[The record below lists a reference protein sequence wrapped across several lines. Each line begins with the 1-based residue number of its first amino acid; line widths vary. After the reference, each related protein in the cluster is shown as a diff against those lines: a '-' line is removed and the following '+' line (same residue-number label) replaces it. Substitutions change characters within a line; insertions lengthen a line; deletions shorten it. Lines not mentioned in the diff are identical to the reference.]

1 MRFYPLT
8 KKQSKMIQIRS
19 VQLRFRVG
27 LSLCLLLFFGFKL
40 NSSNATETY
49 PDKHITLI
57 IPYPAGS
64 STNDIL
70 GRLMARRL
78 SEQLGQQV
86 VPENRPGASGNLGSI
101 LVSKAQP
108 NGYTLLVGVA
118 APLSVGPNINK
129 NLGYDPIKDLAPIGM
144 FANTPYVMVV
154 NAKVGITS
162 IKELINLA
170 QKKPNA
176 LNFASSGTGGS
187 PHLCG
192 ELFKFMANVQMI
204 HIPYKGSAEAMT
216 DLLSGRV
223 EMMCTGLTALEE
235 HIRGGRL
242 TAIGIAT
249 SKRSEILP
257 DVPTI
262 GDQGLEGFQVN
273 SWTGL
278 FAPSKTPQSIIQRLS
293 KELEKI
299 SNDPQTRSLLLK
311 QGSESMYMD
320 SVQLGTY
327 LKSDTAKWGV
337 LIKSVNMKTD

>member
-1 MRFYPLT
+1 MSLR
-8 KKQSKMIQIRS
+8 RS
-19 VQLRFRVG
+19 FK
-27 LSLCLLLFFGFKL
+27 LCLGSNLLCSILLIVSFL
-40 NSSNATETY
+40 SQTANAADTY

-70 GRLMARRL
+70 GRLLARRL

-86 VPENRPGASGNLGSI
+86 IPENKPGASGNLGSI

-154 NAKVGITS
+154 NSKVGITS
-162 IKELINLA
+162 IKELISLA

-176 LNFASSGTGGS
+176 LNFASSGSGGS

-192 ELFKFMANVQMI
+192 ELFKYMGSVQMI

-235 HIRGGRL
+235 HIRSGRL

-249 SKRSEILP
+249 AKRSEILP
-257 DVPTI
+257 ELATI
-262 GDQGLEGFQVN
+262 SEQGLEGFQVN

-278 FAPSKTPQSIIQRLS
+278 FAPSRTPQAIIQRLS

-299 SNDPQTRSLLLK
+299 SNDPQVKSTLLK

-320 SVQLGTY
+320 SVQLGAY
-327 LKSDTAKWGV
+327 LKSDTAKWGA
-337 LIKSVNMKTD
+337 LIKSVNMKTE

>member
-1 MRFYPLT
+1 
-8 KKQSKMIQIRS
+8 MIFLVRS
-19 VQLRFRVG
+19 VQLSLSIG
-27 LSLCLLLFFGFKL
+27 LSLTVLLFLGLEIK
-40 NSSNATETY
+40 SANATGTY

-101 LVSKAQP
+101 MVSKAQP
-108 NGYTLLVGVA
+108 DGYTLLVGVA
-118 APLSVGPNINK
+118 APLSVGPNIHK

-154 NAKVGITS
+154 NAKVGISS

-170 QKKPNA
+170 QKNPNA

-192 ELFKFMANVQMI
+192 ELFKFMANVQMT

-216 DLLSGRV
+216 DLLTGRV

-235 HIRGGRL
+235 HIRSGRL

-249 SKRSEILP
+249 SKRSDVLP
-257 DVPTI
+257 NVATI
-262 GDQGLEGFQVN
+262 ADQGLEGFQVN

-278 FAPSKTPQSIIQRLS
+278 FAPSKTPQSIIQRLT

-299 SNDPQTRSLLLK
+299 SIDPQVRALLLK

-320 SVQLGTY
+320 SVQLSAY
-327 LKSDTAKWGV
+327 LKTDTAKWGA
-337 LIKSVNMKTD
+337 LIKSVNMKMD